1 MKIITG
7 PVKNAVSL
15 GDMFHDTLLS
25 FFQSQDPNATDEQIA
40 EVEKGI
46 RELIEGVADF
56 WHEEVS
62 KPLMAIEKLGKN
74 QYVCWEDPGKEGYES
89 ILESK
94 NLDEWILACTNE
106 AELKEMVGG
115 ALMHPLLQQHTQLI
129 EQAFH
134 AYERGSY
141 ALSILG
147 MLAAIDALL
156 SGVSGMINS
165 TGMKQRINSIFDK
178 LNQKRTVTKREMKD
192 LCLGFTTAET
202 LKRLTITKNFDES
215 EPENINRHWLM
226 HGRSRRE
233 ISRLDCIKMLR
244 LINGILL
251 VHELADA
258 KLDE

>member
-1 MKIITG
+1 MKLTTG

-15 GDMFHDTLLS
+15 GDMFHDALLS
-25 FFQSQDPNATDEQIA
+25 LFQSKNPNATDEQIA
-40 EVEKGI
+40 EAEKGI

-56 WHEEVS
+56 WQEVS
-62 KPLMAIEKLGKN
+62 KPLRAIEKLGKN
-74 QYVCWEDPGKEGYES
+74 QYVCWEDPGEEGYAS

-94 NLDEWILACTNE
+94 NLDEWILACTKE

-115 ALMHPLLQQHTQLI
+115 ALRHPLLQQHTQLI
-129 EQAFH
+129 EQAFY

-156 SGVSGMINS
+156 SNVSGMINS
-165 TGMKQRINSIFDK
+165 TGMMQRINSICDK
-178 LNQKRTVTKREMKD
+178 LNQKRTVTKQEMKD
-192 LCLGFTTAET
+192 LCLGYTTVET
-202 LKRLTITKNFDES
+202 LKRLTITKNFDEP
-215 EPENINRHWLM
+215 EPEDINRHWLM
-226 HGRSRRE
+226 HGRARRE

-251 VHELADA
+251 MHELADA
-258 KLDE
+258 RLDE

>member
-1 MKIITG
+1 MLDHVTG
-7 PVKNAVSL
+7 RTIS
-15 GDMFHDTLLS
+15 
-25 FFQSQDPNATDEQIA
+25 A
-40 EVEKGI
+40 EVRTGIFDLLKNTSARIINEATGVAFI
-46 RELIEGVADF
+46 RETAGF
-56 WHEEVS
+56 
-62 KPLMAIEKLGKN
+62 EKSLKRLLLYDKAAPKAPAN
-74 QYVCWEDPGKEGYES
+74 VPIINPAS
-89 ILESK
+89 ILKSE

-106 AELKEMVGG
+106 AELKEIVGG

-192 LCLGFTTAET
+192 LCVGFTTAET
-202 LKRLTITKNFDES
+202 LKRLKKTNNFDES

>member
-25 FFQSQDPNATDEQIA
+25 FFQSQDPNATDGQIA

-62 KPLMAIEKLGKN
+62 KALMAIEKLGNN
-74 QYVCWEDPGKEGYES
+74 QYVCWEDLGKEGYAS
-89 ILESK
+89 ILKSE

-106 AELKEMVGG
+106 AELKEIVGG

-134 AYERGSY
+134 AYEHGSY

-178 LNQKRTVTKREMKD
+178 LNKKRTVTKREMKD
-192 LCLGFTTAET
+192 LCLGLTTAET

-215 EPENINRHWLM
+215 EPGDINRHWLM

-251 VHELADA
+251 MHELADA